1 MPPINPNNDFP
12 QLVKLW
18 SASQAAGDG
27 ETWVLGTVYK
37 TEGPCYRKAGAFML
51 FNSLGQQFGLLS
63 GGCLESDIQ
72 RYAKQVMA
80 SGKPTTVCYDGSDE
94 DDISFQFGIGCGGT
108 VYILLQPLTEQ
119 NNYLQLHQLAEG
131 LATRQSSIYLQR
143 IDTQSAESQLL
154 SENDQDSSR
163 YFQIA
168 TELGSQKAQLLTLET
183 PFGSGEYLAT
193 RISPPLHLLVIGGGV
208 DARPLVSLAG
218 ILGWE
223 VSVCDPRPAN
233 ARREHF
239 MDAANIL
246 DCAIA
251 ELPDHRLFGTFNAAV
266 IMSHNLQMDAEA
278 LRVLQNSSVDYLAL
292 LGPESRKAVV
302 IELAGLDSAKLRI
315 PLAGP
320 AGLNLGGE
328 LPESL
333 ALSIL
338 SQCHAVLHSA
348 DAGHLNKPSSAPD
361 HP

>member
-1 MPPINPNNDFP
+1 MNSNNDFP
-12 QLVKLW
+12 QLLKLW
-18 SASQAAGDG
+18 SASQSAGDG
-27 ETWVLGTVYK
+27 ESWVLGTVYK
-37 TEGPCYRKAGAFML
+37 TEGPCYRKAGATML

-80 SGKPTTVCYDGSDE
+80 SGEPTTICYDGSDE

-108 VYILLQPLTEQ
+108 VHILLQPLTAQ
-119 NNYLQLHQLAEG
+119 NNYLQLHKLAES
-131 LATRQSSIYLQR
+131 LAARQSSIYLQR
-143 IDTQSAESQLL
+143 IDTQSAECQLL
-154 SENDQDSSR
+154 LESDQNNSQ
-163 YFQIA
+163 YMQIA
-168 TELGSQKAQLLTLET
+168 AELGSKKSRLLTLKA
-183 PFGSGEYLAT
+183 PAGSCDYLAT
-193 RISPPLHLLVIGGGV
+193 RISPPIHLLVVGGGV
-208 DARPLVSLAG
+208 DARPLVSLAR

-251 ELPDHRLFGTFNAAV
+251 KLADHSLFDSFNAAV
-266 IMSHNLQMDAEA
+266 IMSHNLPMDAEA
-278 LRVLQNSSVDYLAL
+278 LRILQGSCVDYLAL

-302 IELAGLDSAKLRI
+302 IELASLSAATFRI
-315 PLAGP
+315 PVAGP

-348 DAGHLNKPSSAPD
+348 DAQHLYQPFSALSQSQ
-361 HP
+361 